1 MEAMR
6 CVAMKKQFPIISFE
20 HASFQ
25 YEGQSQESLKD
36 VKLIIKSGEFLV
48 ITGQSGCGKTT
59 LTRCINN
66 LIPRFFEGRL
76 SGEVIVSG
84 RSIKESD
91 AGEAGK
97 EIASIFQDPRSQ
109 FFTTNSSSEVA
120 FACENYGIPHK
131 EIVKRVNSAFQSL
144 NMENLKDRDIFALS
158 SGERQK
164 VAFLAAT
171 TLNPQIY
178 VLDEPSANLD
188 IHTILQVRGILS
200 ALKAAGHTIIVSE
213 HRLFYLYG
221 LADRFLIMEDGQI
234 CEELTG
240 EEMAEL
246 SAVQMHNRRL
256 RPLNLD
262 LIQIERKESICRSEV
277 FLQIRNLSF
286 SHKAMPELLHNI
298 SLEAYKG
305 ETIALIG
312 ENGCGKTTLG
322 KILSGLI
329 RCRQGAFYIDGKNV
343 KQQKLSDYVYFVM
356 QEADHQLY
364 TDSVTEELRLGNKRI
379 PSIDE
384 KVSQILKMLHLE
396 NFKDC
401 HPYALSGGQ
410 KQRLTIG
417 AAMLSEKP
425 IIVLD
430 EPTSGLDWDN
440 MCAVACVGASPSN
453 SFIFRDNIL
462 FTKNF
467 DYCTCFEYSISD
479 YGNIGIDSSASG
491 KSYPSSNCDT
501 SGYHIEISSIF
512 ETRCALYKTRDEN
525 EGRGIVFLENSKSSG
540 ADIRRLFNPYTYA
553 PSDDG
558 DRIIRISG
566 NARHQLSLWKNSL
579 YIS

>member
-1 MEAMR
+1 
-6 CVAMKKQFPIISFE
+6 MKKQFPIISFE

-76 SGEVIVSG
+76 SGEVIVLG

-188 IHTILQVRGILS
+188 IHTILQVREILS

-262 LIQIERKESICRSEV
+262 LI
-277 FLQIRNLSF
+277 
-286 SHKAMPELLHNI
+286 H
-298 SLEAYKG
+298 
-305 ETIALIG
+305 
-312 ENGCGKTTLG
+312 
-322 KILSGLI
+322 
-329 RCRQGAFYIDGKNV
+329 
-343 KQQKLSDYVYFVM
+343 
-356 QEADHQLY
+356 
-364 TDSVTEELRLGNKRI
+364 
-379 PSIDE
+379 
-384 KVSQILKMLHLE
+384 ILKSEGNLTMSGRFCE
-396 NFKDC
+396 R
-401 HPYALSGGQ
+401 PAGYATQ
-410 KQRLTIG
+410 MQRNTGTSLDMRARRG
-417 AAMLSEKP
+417 CERNGKKRREKKR
-425 IIVLD
+425 
-430 EPTSGLDWDN
+430 
-440 MCAVACVGASPSN
+440 A
-453 SFIFRDNIL
+453 
-462 FTKNF
+462 
-467 DYCTCFEYSISD
+467 
-479 YGNIGIDSSASG
+479 ASG
-491 KSYPSSNCDT
+491 SITSPGRRPSCFLMSGCQT
-501 SGYHIEISSIF
+501 S
-512 ETRCALYKTRDEN
+512 LPVQK
-525 EGRGIVFLENSKSSG
+525 
-540 ADIRRLFNPYTYA
+540 
-553 PSDDG
+553 
-558 DRIIRISG
+558 
-566 NARHQLSLWKNSL
+566 
-579 YIS
+579 